1 MSKDKAKGSRR
12 PHANGATFEVGY
24 GKPPKSG
31 QFKPGRSGNPG
42 GRPRGQKQTPN
53 SNLYQIGPS
62 SEPMKEFIVEEA
74 YRTIPVRDGDRIVEI
89 PVIQA
94 VLRSVALNAAKGQQ
108 RAQRMFTDLLQ
119 CVEGEKRAFYAE
131 VLQEAIRYKEEWDQE
146 IERCR
151 KQGRP
156 EPEPVPHPDNIVID
170 RNTGMVEI
178 IGPILS
184 QEKRYLDE
192 LEALCSDLQARV
204 EKLEAKKKAEPRDR
218 EIARSLKGTKQVL
231 RTLREKREM
240 LRRRR

>member
-1 MSKDKAKGSRR
+1 MSKHGTTGPRR
-12 PHANGATFEVGY
+12 PRADGADYDVGY

-31 QFKPGRSGNPG
+31 QFRPGKSGNPG
-42 GRPRGQKQTPN
+42 GRPKGQRRASKADAH
-53 SNLYQIGPS
+53 QIRPS
-62 SEPMKEFIVEEA
+62 SEPMKELILEEA
-74 YRTIPVRDGDRIVEI
+74 YRNISVRDGEQLVEI

-131 VLQEAIRYKEEWDQE
+131 ALQEAIKYKEEWEEE
-146 IERCR
+146 IKRCR

-156 EPEPVPHPDNIVID
+156 DPEPVPHPDNVIID

-184 QEKRYLDE
+184 EEKRYLDGLDE
-192 LEALCSDLQARV
+192 LCADYTTKV
-204 EKLEAKKKAEPRDR
+204 EKLEAKKKAKPRDR
-218 EIARSLKGTKQVL
+218 KIARDLKETKQILDSLLERRAIL
-231 RTLREKREM
+231 RQ
-240 LRRRR
+240 RR